1 MKWKLAS
8 VAALRDD
15 RRGVAA
21 IEFAF
26 FAGMLAVAILNV
38 VDLAMYMYKRMEVEN
53 AAQSGTI
60 AAWKTCG
67 LAQLPATSNCPGL
80 NNAVTTAIQGT
91 SLGTGITLQNASPS
105 EGYYCLNASN
115 LLQYVSNVSSPPAD
129 CSAAGV
135 PGNQPGD
142 YLQVAVTYTYTPL
155 FAGLSIAGGFTTPLT
170 KTAWIRMK

>member
-8 VAALRDD
+8 FAALKDD

-38 VDLAMYMYKRMEVEN
+38 VDLAMYTYKRMEVEN

-60 AAWKTCG
+60 AAWKACG
-67 LAQLPATSNCPGL
+67 LAQLPATTNCPGL
-80 NNAVTTAIQGT
+80 NGVVTLAIQST
-91 SLGTGITLQNASPS
+91 SLGNGIILQNGSPS
-105 EGYYCLNASN
+105 EGYYCVNGSSV
-115 LLQYVSNVSSPPAD
+115 LQYVSDVSSQPAD
-129 CSAAGV
+129 CSAAGT
-135 PGNQPGD
+135 PSNQPGD

-170 KTAWIRMK
+170 KTAWVRLN